1 MELSDNH
8 KISQEKRNFKISDVL
23 ITAWSRVQVLAGPP
37 KKHEGS
43 GLRASFLL
51 IHTVLCSSG
60 RFCLPPLR
68 QILLSAAN
76 CIRSRRLLNEY
87 FPPSRYTGRE
97 ME

>member
-1 MELSDNH
+1 DDSKTISREEVLGSSAVDN
-8 KISQEKRNFKISDVL
+8 
-23 ITAWSRVQVLAGPP
+23 APP
-37 KKHEGS
+37 KKHEGF

-51 IHTVLCSSG
+51 IRTVLCSSG

>member
-1 MELSDNH
+1 MTLHIGYKSPFRTNLLPRTGEYPETLR
-8 KISQEKRNFKISDVL
+8 K
-23 ITAWSRVQVLAGPP
+23 TQVYA
-37 KKHEGS
+37 
-43 GLRASFLL
+43 
-51 IHTVLCSSG
+51 G

>member
-1 MELSDNH
+1 
-8 KISQEKRNFKISDVL
+8 
-23 ITAWSRVQVLAGPP
+23 
-37 KKHEGS
+37 
-43 GLRASFLL
+43 
-51 IHTVLCSSG
+51 
-60 RFCLPPLR
+60 LR